1 MLKKNICKTKP
12 KIKLNN
18 VPSNY
23 RNYISEPFL
32 SYSKTMMSTS
42 FLDSHLNL
50 SLNNNTTNNDFFSTE
65 KKNIKTIIEKNKS
78 LDRLKV
84 MRNHDDLKN
93 DLKQFNIKFNT
104 FNIDKRK
111 KEHNLTYNKDKNKNK
126 INTIKIK
133 NNNHNYIFKRTSSFS
148 RFNNNINRRIC
159 KNNYIIKTIISNIK
173 NKNESLKIR
182 LNTMINDFKENMYQ
196 IREKSNKIR
205 DLKQY
210 KLFNKFKENIN
221 ENYNIINIKER
232 DIKKF
237 NDFAISKLMDIND
250 IKNQNNN
257 FFDYNYNRN
266 YIKKTQKD
274 FSNNYNLIKIIPKN
288 IKYNRKEGKRY
299 KIIEEL
305 FQS

>member
-1 MLKKNICKTKP
+1 MLKKNISKIKP

-50 SLNNNTTNNDFFSTE
+50 SINNNTTNHDFFSCE
-65 KKNIKTIIEKNKS
+65 KMNITTTIEKNKS
-78 LDRLKV
+78 FEKLKT
-84 MRNHDDLKN
+84 MINQEDLKN
-93 DLKQFNIKFNT
+93 ELKQFNIKFNT
-104 FNIDKRK
+104 LNIVKRK
-111 KEHNLTYNKDKNKNK
+111 KEHNLTYYKNKNKNK
-126 INTIKIK
+126 INTNLGI
-133 NNNHNYIFKRTSSFS
+133 NNGIHNYIFKRTSSYS
-148 RFNNNINRRIC
+148 RIKNNINRRPC
-159 KNNYIIKTIISNIK
+159 KNNYISNIQ
-173 NKNESLKIR
+173 NKYAPLKIR
-182 LNTMINDFKENMYQ
+182 LNTMINDIKEEMYQ
-196 IREKSNKIR
+196 IREKSNKIK

-210 KLFNKFKENIN
+210 KIFNKFKENIN
-221 ENYNIINIKER
+221 ENYNILNIKER

-250 IKNQNNN
+250 IKNQNKRN

-266 YIKKTQKD
+266 YIKKRKKD
-274 FSNNYNLIKIIPKN
+274 FVNNCNLIKIVPKN
-288 IKYNRKEGKRY
+288 INYNRKEGKRY
-299 KIIEEL
+299 KKIGEI